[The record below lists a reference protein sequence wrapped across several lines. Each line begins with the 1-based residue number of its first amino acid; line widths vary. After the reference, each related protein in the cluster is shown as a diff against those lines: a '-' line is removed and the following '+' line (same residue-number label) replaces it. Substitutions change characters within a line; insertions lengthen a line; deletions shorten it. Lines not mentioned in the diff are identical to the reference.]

1 MDLPHIDTALGWR
14 GRTVH
19 DEAGE
24 RIGTLEQLY
33 LDAEDDR
40 PAWAGVRTGLLG
52 LRESFVP
59 LAGAREDGDA
69 LVVPYAKDHVRDAPS
84 VDPDAALEPDEEAA
98 LRRHYGL
105 DGAQPAE
112 EPGATATATTRTD
125 DPVPPDRPA
134 DRADA
139 VHDTDRTAAAR
150 DTDRADA
157 VSDTDR
163 TDAPRDTDRAD
174 AVSDTDRTDA
184 PRNTDPA
191 DAVSDTDRTDA
202 PRDTDPAGAVS
213 DTDRTD
219 APRDTGG
226 PVEMI
231 RSEEEVLA
239 GTTQPR
245 PTERVRL
252 RKVKVTENVTRTVP
266 VRREEVRLE
275 HEPPPE
281 GRIESV
287 EDVEDE
293 RPA

>member
-1 MDLPHIDTALGWR
+1 MELPDIDTALGWR

-40 PAWAGVRTGLLG
+40 PAWAGVRTGLFG
-52 LRESFVP
+52 MRESFVP

-69 LVVPYAKDHVRDAPS
+69 LVVPYAKAHVSDAPS
-84 VDPDAALEPDEEAA
+84 VDPDAALDPDEEAA

-105 DGAQPAE
+105 DDAQPAE
-112 EPGATATATTRTD
+112 EPGAAAATPTD
-125 DPVPPDRPA
+125 DPVQPDRPA
-134 DRADA
+134 DRAGA
-139 VHDTDRTAAAR
+139 VR
-150 DTDRADA
+150 
-157 VSDTDR
+157 DTDR
-163 TDAPRDTDRAD
+163 TDAPRDTDRTD
-174 AVSDTDRTDA
+174 ALHLTDR
-184 PRNTDPA
+184 A
-191 DAVSDTDRTDA
+191 D
-202 PRDTDPAGAVS
+202 AVS

-231 RSEEEVLA
+231 RSEEEVVA
-239 GTTQPR
+239 GTTAPQ

-252 RKVKVTENVTRTVP
+252 RKVRVTENVTRKVP

-275 HEPPPE
+275 HEPPPA

-287 EDVEDE
+287 EDE